1 MIRANK
7 DKKAAIIIYKA
18 PSPKQNGF
26 YLGAMGFF
34 FRGLWVVQCFGVQA
48 QYGCHDQGSILAP
61 KSDSIQGRTQS

>member
-7 DKKAAIIIYKA
+7 DEKASIIIYKA

-34 FRGLWVVQCFGVQA
+34 FRAHGLYSVS
-48 QYGCHDQGSILAP
+48 GSRPNMGAMIRVLY
-61 KSDSIQGRTQS
+61 